1 VSTAPVPFDIAD
13 DLPAGLTL
21 LEASAGT
28 GKTFAIAALVARYV
42 ADGVPLADL
51 LIITFT
57 RAATGELRDR
67 VRQRLVQSLR
77 SVDAHLAGHP
87 VPGDVVDR
95 CLTAGPTDVVA
106 ERGRHLAGALADFDR
121 ATIVTTHAF
130 CEDVLR
136 GLGTTGDV
144 DRDVTFLE
152 DPGDLLAEVVDDLYL
167 RKFSRTGSPA
177 FSRADGLAIARAATG
192 ALEVDLEPVGAAV
205 DSPADLRR
213 RFAGK
218 ARDELIRRKRRANT
232 LGYDD
237 ILTSLAQT
245 LEPPGS
251 PRATAAARRL
261 QDRYRVVLVDEFQDT
276 DPVQWRIL
284 QRGFAAGSGST
295 LVLVGDPKQAIYS
308 FRGADVW
315 TYLEAARHATDR
327 RTLGVNWRTDQGL
340 LDGIGALMEGAALGH
355 PEIVCRRARAADAN
369 QAPRLVGA
377 PSPAPL
383 RVRVLRRNDPR
394 LEIDTRR
401 QPTVASVRQL
411 IAADLAADVVGLLD
425 SGASLIAREASGDE
439 RRRDLRPGDVAVL
452 VGTNRQAGLIR
463 GALEEAGVPAVINGG
478 GNVFATPVALQWLQL
493 LEALERPSYTNR
505 ARSAAL
511 TMFLGWDAARLASA
525 AEGDLDRLQARLH
538 DWAAVL
544 ERQGVAALVELVTVG
559 TGLPGR
565 VLARSDGERAL
576 TDLRHVGELLHAEAV
591 ASHLGVASLTAWL
604 RRRIREGQRTDAAEE
619 RSRRLESD
627 AAAVQVLTIHRSKGL
642 EFPVVYLPD
651 LADHVNPYYALPA
664 YHDPATG
671 RRTLDVGGAD
681 GPDHKAHRRRF
692 EEEELGEDL
701 RQAYVALTRAGQQAV
716 LWWGPFKGPG
726 SSPLGCLLLGR
737 RDATG
742 VITPVRDV
750 PSDDSIVALLGQVA
764 ARAPGCV
771 AVEAVDHAPA
781 VRSGGRDGRQ
791 ERAGD
796 LEARHFDRDLD
807 TVWRRTS
814 YTAITAGAH
823 EGPGAPVASEP
834 ERAVCYDEALLE
846 GPFVPTA
853 HPLTAD
859 GPGGDGPGGDRS
871 GGGRSGGDGSVPG
884 ADLPSPMSDLPRGPA
899 FGIVVHG
906 VLETVDF
913 TSGQLRAE
921 LEGAVRRQ
929 ARFAPTGLDPLAL
942 ADALATVI
950 DTPLGPL
957 GGDRPLRQVARA
969 DRLDELGFELPLA
982 GGDRPRGRV
991 GMGEVADLL
1000 RRWSSPG
1007 EPLAAY
1013 PDRLAALGDAELRGY
1028 LTGSIDLLLRVR
1040 PDPDVLGPGS
1050 AEPAGSPPPP
1060 DRFVVVDYKTNWLGP
1075 PDGPLTVD
1083 AYAPPALAEAMML
1096 AHYPLQAVLYA
1107 VAAHR
1112 YLRWRLAAY
1121 EPGRHLGGVL
1131 YLFLRGMAG
1140 ADTPRT
1146 GADPCGVFSWR
1157 PPAGLV
1163 VALSD
1168 LLDRGEER

>member
-1 VSTAPVPFDIAD
+1 VTTAPVPFDIAD
-13 DLPAGLTL
+13 DLPSGLTL

-67 VRQRLVQSLR
+67 VRQRLAQSLR
-77 SVDAHLAGHP
+77 SVDAHLAGRSA
-87 VPGDVVDR
+87 PGDVVDR
-95 CLTAGPTDVVA
+95 CLTGGSRAEVA
-106 ERGRHLAGALADFDR
+106 ERGQRLAGALADFDR

-167 RKFSRTGSPA
+167 RKFARSGSPA
-177 FSRADGLAIARAATG
+177 FSRTEALAIARAATG

-205 DSPADLRR
+205 DSPADLRQ
-213 RFAGK
+213 RFAVGVRK
-218 ARDELIRRKRRANT
+218 ELMRRKRRANT

-237 ILTSLAQT
+237 ILTSLAGT

-251 PRATAAARRL
+251 PRATAAAHRL

-284 QRGFAAGSGST
+284 QRGFVAGSGST

-315 TYLEAARHATDR
+315 TYLEAARQATDR
-327 RTLGVNWRTDQGL
+327 RTLDINWRTDQGL
-340 LDGIGALMEGAALGH
+340 LDGIGALMDGAALGH
-355 PEIVCRRARAADAN
+355 PEIVCRRARAAGAN

-377 PSPAPL
+377 PVPVPL

-394 LEIDTRR
+394 LELDTKRL
-401 QPTVASVRQL
+401 PTVASVRQA

-425 SGASLIAREASGDE
+425 SGASLVDREASGQE
-439 RRRDLRPGDVAVL
+439 RRRELRPGDVAVL

-463 GALEEAGVPAVINGG
+463 SALEGAGIPAVINGG

-493 LEALERPSYTNR
+493 LEALERPSFANR

-525 AEGDLDRLQARLH
+525 PDDDLDRLQARLH

-544 ERQGVAALVELVTVG
+544 ERQGVAALVELITVD

-576 TDLRHVGELLHAEAV
+576 TDLRHVGELLHAESV
-591 ASHLGVASLTAWL
+591 AAHLGVASLTAWL
-604 RRRIREGQRTDAAEE
+604 RRRIREGQRTDEAEE

-651 LADHVNPYYALPA
+651 LADHVNPFRALPA

-671 RRTLDVGGAD
+671 RRTLDVGGTD
-681 GPDHKAHRRRF
+681 GPDHRAHRRRF

-716 LWWGPFKGPG
+716 VWWGPFKGPG

-737 RDATG
+737 RDSSG

-750 PSDDSIVALLGQVA
+750 PSDDGIVALLEQMA

-771 AVEAVDHAPA
+771 AVEAAGHEPV
-781 VRSGGRDGRQ
+781 VRSGGRDGRR
-791 ERAGD
+791 ERAKD
-796 LEARHFDRDLD
+796 LEAREFDRALD
-807 TVWRRTS
+807 TGWRRTS
-814 YTAITAGAH
+814 YTAITADAHDGA
-823 EGPGAPVASEP
+823 GPPVGSEP
-834 ERAVCYDEALLE
+834 ERGAGSDEALLE
-846 GPFVPTA
+846 VPSMPPA
-853 HPLTAD
+853 PAAEAE
-859 GPGGDGPGGDRS
+859 GDGAA
-871 GGGRSGGDGSVPG
+871 PG
-884 ADLPSPMSDLPRGPA
+884 ADLASPMAELPRGAA

-913 TSGQLRAE
+913 TSDRLRAD
-921 LEGAVRRQ
+921 LGDAALGQ
-929 ARFAPTGLDPLAL
+929 ARFAPPGLDPLAL
-942 ADALATVI
+942 AEALATVI

-969 DRLDELGFELPLA
+969 DRLDELGFEFPLA

-991 GMGEVADLL
+991 GVAAMADLL
-1000 RRWSSPG
+1000 RRWSSPDDS
-1007 EPLAAY
+1007 LAAY
-1013 PDRLAALGDAELRGY
+1013 PERLAGLGDAGLRGY

-1040 PDPDVLGPGS
+1040 PDPGMAVI
-1050 AEPAGSPPPP
+1050 GSPPPP

-1075 PDGPLTVD
+1075 PEGPLVVG
-1083 AYAPPALAEAMML
+1083 AYAPPALAEAMMA
-1096 AHYPLQAVLYA
+1096 AHYPLQAMLYA

-1112 YLRWRLAAY
+1112 YLRWRLAGYDPA
-1121 EPGRHLGGVL
+1121 RHLGGVL
-1131 YLFLRGMAG
+1131 YLFVRGMAG
-1140 ADTPRT
+1140 ADTPRV
-1146 GADPCGVFSWR
+1146 GPDPCGVFAWR
-1157 PPAGLV
+1157 PPAALV

-1168 LLDRGEER
+1168 LLDGRDER

>member
-1 VSTAPVPFDIAD
+1 VTVAPVPFDIAD
-13 DLPAGLTL
+13 DLPTGLTL

-42 ADGVPLADL
+42 AEGVPLADL

-67 VRQRLVQSLR
+67 VRQRLVRSLR
-77 SVDAHLAGHP
+77 SVDAHLAGRP
-87 VPGDVVDR
+87 APGDVVDR
-95 CLTAGPTDVVA
+95 CLTDGPAAVVA
-106 ERGRHLAGALADFDR
+106 ERGQRLAGALADFDR

-167 RKFSRTGSPA
+167 RKFSRSGSPA

-192 ALEVDLEPVGAAV
+192 ALEVDLEPAGATV
-205 DSPADLRR
+205 DSSADLRH
-213 RFAGK
+213 RFARA

-237 ILTSLAQT
+237 ILTSLAGT
-245 LEPPGS
+245 LEPSGS
-251 PRATAAARRL
+251 PRATAAAARL

-284 QRGFAAGSGST
+284 QRGFAAGTGST

-315 TYLEAARHATDR
+315 TYLEAARQATDR
-327 RTLGVNWRTDQGL
+327 RTLDINWRTDQGL
-340 LDGIGALMEGAALGH
+340 LDGIGALMDGAALGH
-355 PEIVCRRARAADAN
+355 PEIVCRPARAADAN

-377 PSPAPL
+377 PAPAPL
-383 RVRVLRRNDPR
+383 RIRVLRRNDPR
-394 LEIDTRR
+394 LELDIKRR
-401 QPTVASVRQL
+401 PTVASVRQV

-425 SGASLIAREASGDE
+425 AGASLVAREGPGRE
-439 RRRDLRPGDVAVL
+439 RRRELRPGDVAVL

-463 GALEEAGVPAVINGG
+463 GALEEAGIPAVINGG

-493 LEALERPSYTNR
+493 LEALERPPYTNR

-511 TMFLGWDAARLASA
+511 TMFVGWDATRLASA
-525 AEGDLDRLQARLH
+525 PEGDLDRLQARLH

-544 ERQGVAALVELVTVG
+544 ERQGVAALVELITVT

-576 TDLRHVGELLHAEAV
+576 TDLRHVGELLHAESV

-651 LADHVNPYYALPA
+651 LADHVNPYRALPT

-681 GPDHKAHRRRF
+681 GPDHQAHRRRF

-716 LWWGPFKGPG
+716 VWWGPFKGPG

-742 VITPVRDV
+742 VITPARDV
-750 PSDDSIVALLGQVA
+750 PSDDSIVALLTQVA

-771 AVEAVDHAPA
+771 AVEAAGHDPA
-781 VRSGGRDGRQ
+781 VRSGGRDGRR
-791 ERAGD
+791 ERAGE
-796 LEARHFDRDLD
+796 LEARDFDRALD
-807 TVWRRTS
+807 TGWRRTS
-814 YTAITAGAH
+814 YTAITADAH
-823 EGPGAPVASEP
+823 EGAGAPVGSEP
-834 ERAVCYDEALLE
+834 ERGGRSDEALLE
-846 GPFVPTA
+846 VPSAPMA
-853 HPLTAD
+853 HPTESD
-859 GPGGDGPGGDRS
+859 GLP
-871 GGGRSGGDGSVPG
+871 PG
-884 ADLPSPMSDLPRGPA
+884 ADLGSPMAELPRGAA

-913 TSGQLRAE
+913 TSDQFRAD
-921 LEGAVRRQ
+921 LGDAARRQ

-942 ADALATVI
+942 AEALATVI
-950 DTPLGPL
+950 ETPLGPL

-991 GMGEVADLL
+991 GVAAVADLL

-1007 EPLAAY
+1007 DPLAAY
-1013 PDRLAALGDAELRGY
+1013 PDRLAGLGDAGLRGY

-1040 PDPDVLGPGS
+1040 PDPDAAV
-1050 AEPAGSPPPP
+1050 AGSSPPP

-1075 PDGPLTVD
+1075 PDGSLTVG
-1083 AYAPPALAEAMML
+1083 AYTPAALAEAMML
-1096 AHYPLQAVLYA
+1096 AHYPLQAVLYT

-1112 YLRWRLAAY
+1112 YLRWRLAGYDPA
-1121 EPGRHLGGVL
+1121 RHLGGVL
-1131 YLFLRGMAG
+1131 YLFVRGMAG
-1140 ADTPRT
+1140 SGPPRV
-1146 GADPCGVFSWR
+1146 GPDPCGVFPWR

-1168 LLDRGEER
+1168 LLDGREER